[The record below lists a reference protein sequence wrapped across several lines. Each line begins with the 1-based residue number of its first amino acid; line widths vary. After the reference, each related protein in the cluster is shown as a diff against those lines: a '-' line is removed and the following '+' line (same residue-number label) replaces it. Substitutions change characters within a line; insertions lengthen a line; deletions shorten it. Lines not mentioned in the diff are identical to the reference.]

1 MAKHE
6 QAAKDILQTFEDVLD
21 EMEMKHETSENDFR
35 IHFYYQGEDM
45 RHRMNISID
54 PERANFR
61 LVIVL
66 PFDITSEKAL
76 DIAEAVCRIN
86 DTLMIGQFTY
96 DMEQDVAFEACQL
109 FIDSMISRELIETSI
124 NLSISTVGRYDDRL
138 LAINKGYL
146 QANEVFKGLD

>member
-1 MAKHE
+1 MPKYE
-6 QAAKDILQTFEDVLD
+6 QAAREVLQTFEEVLD
-21 EMEMKHETSENDFR
+21 EMKMKHETNEADLR

-45 RHRMNISID
+45 RHRMNINID
-54 PERANFR
+54 SERANFR
-61 LVIVL
+61 LVVLL
-66 PFDITSEKAL
+66 PFDISSEKAL

-96 DMEQDVAFEACQL
+96 DMEQDVAFETCQL
-109 FIDSMISRELIETSI
+109 FIDSMISRELIEAAI

>member
-1 MAKHE
+1 MAKYQ
-6 QAAKDILQTFEDVLD
+6 QAAQEILQTFEEVLD
-21 EMEMKHETSENDFR
+21 EMEMKHETNEEDLR

-54 PERANFR
+54 AERANFR
-61 LVIVL
+61 LVVVL
-66 PFDITSEKAL
+66 PFDIAEEKSI

-96 DMEQDVAFEACQL
+96 DMWQDIAFEACQL
-109 FIDSMISRELIETSI
+109 FIDSMISRELIEASI